1 MKVTFIM
8 PCVGR
13 KSGKT
18 YVRTW
23 QMEPLVIA
31 VLSALTPK
39 TIERRFFDDRIEE
52 IDFDEPTDI
61 AAITVET
68 YTARRSYQI
77 AAAFRKRG
85 VAVVL
90 GGFHVTLMPD
100 EATPHADA
108 VVIGEAEECWPRLLD
123 EFAYGRLA
131 SRYTSVNRPDLR
143 GLQPDRGIYGNRNY
157 VNISLIES
165 GRGCRYGCEFCSI
178 SSFFRGTFR
187 TRPTEDVLHE
197 LGTLDRKRIVF
208 FVDDNI
214 AADPLQCRELFG
226 AMIPLKIKWVGQ
238 VSIDIARNQELLALM
253 KKSGCLGV
261 LVGFE
266 SLEPGNLRTMRKGVN
281 NQARDFSN
289 CLELFRKYGLVVYGT
304 FLFGYDHDTENTF
317 RNTYR
322 FVQKHR
328 LFFAAFNHLV
338 PFPGTPLYRRLEEEG
353 RLLYDRW
360 WLDPEYTFG
369 KVAFRPRAMR
379 AEQVSRLC
387 LKYRKKVYAP
397 FSILWRSLDLR
408 SNCRTLSLALAY
420 FTMNFLSGRD
430 VKRRQDLP
438 LGDR

>member
-8 PCVGR
+8 PRVGR

-31 VLSALTPK
+31 VLSALTPE

-85 VAVVL
+85 VPVVL

-100 EATPHADA
+100 EASAHADA
-108 VVIGEAEECWPRLLD
+108 VVIGEAEESWPRLLAD
-123 EFAYGRLA
+123 FASGRLA

-143 GLQPDRGIYGNRNY
+143 GLQPDRGIYGNRDY

-187 TRPTEDVLHE
+187 TRPTKDVVTE

-214 AADPLQCRELFG
+214 AADPLQCRELFS
-226 AMIPLKIKWVGQ
+226 AMIPLNIKWVGQ
-238 VSIDIARNQELLALM
+238 VSIDIARNEELLALM

-281 NQARDFSN
+281 NQARDFGN
-289 CLELFRKYGLVVYGT
+289 CLDLFRTYGLVVYGT
-304 FLFGYDHDTENTF
+304 FLFGYDHDTEDTF

-369 KVAFRPRAMR
+369 KVAFRPRAMS
-379 AEQVSRLC
+379 AEQVSRWC
-387 LKYRKKVYAP
+387 LKHRKKVYALL
-397 FSILWRSLDLR
+397 SILWRSLDLR
-408 SNCRTLSLALAY
+408 SNCRTLPLALAY
-420 FTMNFLSGRD
+420 FTMNLLSGRD

>member
-8 PCVGR
+8 PRVGR

-31 VLSALTPK
+31 VLSALTPE

-52 IDFDEPTDI
+52 IDFEEPTDI

-85 VAVVL
+85 VPVVL

-100 EATPHADA
+100 EASAHADA
-108 VVIGEAEECWPRLLD
+108 VVIGEAEESWPRLLAD
-123 EFAYGRLA
+123 FASGRLA
-131 SRYTSVNRPDLR
+131 SRYTSVTRPDLR
-143 GLQPDRGIYGNRNY
+143 GLQPDRGIYGNRDY

-187 TRPTEDVLHE
+187 TRPTKDVVTE

-226 AMIPLKIKWVGQ
+226 AMIPLNIKWVGQ

-281 NQARDFSN
+281 NQARDFGN
-289 CLELFRKYGLVVYGT
+289 CLDLFRTYGLVVYGT
-304 FLFGYDHDTENTF
+304 FLFGYDHDTEDTF
-317 RNTYR
+317 RKTYR

-369 KVAFRPRAMR
+369 KVAFRPRAMS
-379 AEQVSRLC
+379 AEQVSRWC
-387 LKYRKKVYAP
+387 LKHRKKVYALL
-397 FSILWRSLDLR
+397 SILWRSLDLR
-408 SNCRTLSLALAY
+408 SNCRTLPLALAY
-420 FTMNFLSGRD
+420 FTMNLLSGRD